1 VESVKALLTTF
12 FVSMLPVI
20 ELRGGIPF
28 GVGLGLTV
36 WQAFGAA
43 LLGNIIIGL
52 VIIALLKP
60 ILSLLQET
68 KTFNR
73 VSARI
78 SAKFETRA
86 GKIKQSNKF
95 WGIVAFVGVP
105 FPLTGVWTGA
115 AVAVFLGLSFPAAAA
130 ACTAGVIISGFII
143 LGITMLFPQYTA
155 AIFNAFLIC
164 AVILTAAFLIY
175 VFQKPKPIQKT
186 DTGAPPAV

>member
-1 VESVKALLTTF
+1 
-12 FVSMLPVI
+12 MLPVI

-28 GVGLGLTV
+28 GIGLGLTV
-36 WQAFGAA
+36 WQAFAAA
-43 LLGNIIIGL
+43 LAGNIVIGL

-60 ILSLLQET
+60 ILSLLQKT
-68 KTFNR
+68 KTFDR

-78 SAKFETRA
+78 SAKFETKA

-95 WGIVAFVGVP
+95 WGIAAFVGVP

-115 AVAVFLGLSFPAAAA
+115 AVAVFLGLSFSAAAL

-155 AIFNAFLIC
+155 VIFNAFLIC
-164 AVILTAAFLIY
+164 AVVLIVVFLIY
-175 VFQKPKPIQKT
+175 IFS
-186 DTGAPPAV
+186 PPRKEKSGPPPPL